1 MIIEPAWDRSGEYWA
16 CAQEGAFI
24 FALSYITVVHD
35 YCVVSVSLCLL
46 WSRHVCG
53 SPSVTAG
60 YAVSV
65 LSRVDNNILVV

>member
-35 YCVVSVSLCLL
+35 YCVVSVSLVF
-46 WSRHVCG
+46 RCG
-53 SPSVTAG
+53 ADTWCEESQCHRGIRGIGVEPSG
-60 YAVSV
+60 
-65 LSRVDNNILVV
+65 